1 MKKELEK
8 IIKHIV
14 DFKELATIEDIET
27 TSTITLIMKVAGEDY
42 GRIVGAKGR
51 TIEMLKD
58 LIDAYSDIP
67 LVEKNHRLI
76 LEDPQTT
83 SWGRRESFKA
93 NPEWKPSLVQED
105 LSNFIKLFGEV
116 ELSVIDTG
124 TQIIFECIEGGNNYM
139 DKRVKETIT
148 FLTMAMCKGY
158 GRNAVLDFC

>member
-14 DFKELATIEDIET
+14 DFKELATIEEIET
-27 TSTITLIMKVAGEDY
+27 TSTITLVMKIAGEDY

-58 LIDAYSDIP
+58 LVDAYSDIP
-67 LVEKNHRLI
+67 IVEKNHRLI

-83 SWGRRESFKA
+83 SWGKREAFKS
-93 NPEWKPSLVQED
+93 NPEWKPNLVQED
-105 LSNFIKLFGEV
+105 LSNFIKLFGQV

-124 TQIIFECIEGGNNYM
+124 TQIIFECIEVGNNYM
-139 DKRVKETIT
+139 DKRVKDTII